1 MKLIHAQN
9 SQCTKHSADAGSNA
23 AERNYGC
30 CRAHWGKSHVGR
42 LPAARLLHLVQVISG
57 RSAVRLLPASDYA
70 IRVIPPSTPDSAP
83 TSEIIR
89 AGKPTGK
96 VIGGAVLRAA
106 LKWNEY
112 VLLFLTDDV
121 PFEET
126 LSIYLLDA
134 DLNVVDSAWMY
145 FIYATGIFSDLDLT
159 QPDTVRFRFFA
170 WIVWTLKLFPKKTFA
185 LPLLSDPKGVHR
197 PFSIFRM
204 FQIYGESALPG

>member
-1 MKLIHAQN
+1 
-9 SQCTKHSADAGSNA
+9 
-23 AERNYGC
+23 
-30 CRAHWGKSHVGR
+30 
-42 LPAARLLHLVQVISG
+42 
-57 RSAVRLLPASDYA
+57 VRLLPAPDYA
-70 IRVIPPSTPDSAP
+70 IRVITPSTPDSAP

-106 LKWNEY
+106 LNWNEY

-134 DLNVVDSAWMY
+134 DLNVVDSARMY

-170 WIVWTLKLFPKKTFA
+170 GIVWTLKLFSKKTFA
-185 LPLLSDPKGVHR
+185 LPILSDPTGVHR
-197 PFSIFRM
+197 PLSFFRM
-204 FQIYGESALPG
+204 FQIYHKPISETSPSDNTDTDNCPPRSSNSSDIQLQNDEH